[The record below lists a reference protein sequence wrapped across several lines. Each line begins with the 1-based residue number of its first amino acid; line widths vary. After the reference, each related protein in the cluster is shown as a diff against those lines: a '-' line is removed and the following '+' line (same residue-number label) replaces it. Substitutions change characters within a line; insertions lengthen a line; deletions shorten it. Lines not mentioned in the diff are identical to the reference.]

1 MTIDDV
7 KTKLIKIKYDIAKGE
22 IIRHRNFEREEHL
35 MQEEYEAVGMAI
47 ASLDAWEK
55 AKAEI
60 EELEKSY
67 GFDKATKYG
76 NKDGKQMDLSYST
89 MFMYEIA
96 GMVDEIK
103 EIIYK
108 HLQEVTG

>member
-1 MTIDDV
+1 MTIEEAKEVIEQDIPCEHDV
-7 KTKLIKIKYDIAKGE
+7 DLIDAL
-22 IIRHRNFEREEHL
+22 N
-35 MQEEYEAVGMAI
+35 MAI
-47 ASLDAWEK
+47 ASLDAWQK
-55 AKAEI
+55 VKQEI
-60 EELEKSY
+60 EDLEKSY

-103 EIIYK
+103 EIIDK
-108 HLQEVTG
+108 HLQEVTE